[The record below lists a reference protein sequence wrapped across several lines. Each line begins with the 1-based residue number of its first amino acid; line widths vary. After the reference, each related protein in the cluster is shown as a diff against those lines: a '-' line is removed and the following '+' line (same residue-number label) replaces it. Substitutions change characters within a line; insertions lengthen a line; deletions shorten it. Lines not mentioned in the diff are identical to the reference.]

1 MSSSIMC
8 LIGSHGYSFARRIYH
23 KLADC
28 VTYAQFC
35 FDGVAA
41 FFFLVCFLSFC
52 VLDARETIPCSLP
65 SHIHSRLT

>member
-8 LIGSHGYSFARRIYH
+8 IIGSHGYSFARRIYH

-41 FFFLVCFLSFC
+41 FFFFSLFSF
-52 VLDARETIPCSLP
+52 VLCP
-65 SHIHSRLT
+65 